1 MPEYVVVSSTGNTVT
16 AVVTTPTTLI
26 VGDTAMRGPIGP
38 QGPQGPQGV
47 AGPQGPQGP
56 QGVTGPQGPT
66 GPVAGSD
73 TQVIFN
79 DGGSVG
85 ASANLTFAKTTS
97 TLTANTLVAANNV
110 AYANT
115 TGVVKV
121 ITYYNQSSNTLDTVF
136 I

>member
-1 MPEYVVVSSTGNTVT
+1 VT
-16 AVVTTPTTLI
+16 
-26 VGDTAMRGPIGP
+26 GDTGPQGPQGPQGVTGP

-47 AGPQGPQGP
+47 A
-56 QGVTGPQGPT
+56 GPQGPT

-79 DGGSVG
+79 DGGNVG
-85 ASANLTFAKTTS
+85 ASSNLTFAKTTS
-97 TLTANTLVAANNV
+97 TLRSNTIVAANNV

-121 ITYYNQSSNTLDTVF
+121 VVYYNTGTGTLDTVF
-136 I
+136 L